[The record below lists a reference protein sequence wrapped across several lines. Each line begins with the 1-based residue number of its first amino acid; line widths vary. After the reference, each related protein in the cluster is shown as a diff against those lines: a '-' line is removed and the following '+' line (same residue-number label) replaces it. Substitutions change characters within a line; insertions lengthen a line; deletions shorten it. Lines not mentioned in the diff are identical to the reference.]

1 MLQSA
6 NRPACCTGTVLCLRM
21 AERTRRQPSPLST
34 REQRSSGWGREGRGG
49 VGGEGGYEGREGVG
63 GENVVHSSE

>member
-1 MLQSA
+1 MLHWYRLVPQHGREDQTA
-6 NRPACCTGTVLCLRM
+6 AVALEHKG
-21 AERTRRQPSPLST
+21 AEVFWMGQ
-34 REQRSSGWGREGRGG
+34 GREGRGG